1 MPGGLFTPNP
11 PNGTHTYEGD
21 VSRSV
26 PSSSDCAPLRTPPG
40 PLSPAAV
47 PPASSS
53 AALPVRLSCSRL
65 SDAGSDLRR
74 WYLGGVGRFW
84 GAPRALHLPVRDTH
98 CCSRSPK
105 SSSGVG
111 AAPLPHCPPLS
122 PLCRG
127 DPLSPQGS
135 LVPPAPGAPSAP
147 PGASPGRRCPLPLC
161 CNAVPIIRDEGLG
174 LLPCRA
180 LSSTAPPYSP
190 LRVEVPCVPKAL
202 LLPCLQICPLQC
214 ILCIPQPL
222 EPLWCKGSPQP
233 PLQ

>member
-1 MPGGLFTPNP
+1 MGPLRVWGLSVGQRHCFPLRGGPVGRGVSASTRCARGLFTPNP
-11 PNGTHTYEGD
+11 PNGTHTYEGE

-105 SSSGVG
+105 SSAWSCLCRRGRG
-111 AAPLPHCPPLS
+111 SPTAPLS
-122 PLCRG
+122 PTV
-127 DPLSPQGS
+127 SP
-135 LVPPAPGAPSAP
+135 VPGGPSVTAGLPGAARSRRSFSSSRRIPRQKMSPST
-147 PGASPGRRCPLPLC
+147 
-161 CNAVPIIRDEGLG
+161 V
-174 LLPCRA
+174 
-180 LSSTAPPYSP
+180 
-190 LRVEVPCVPKAL
+190 
-202 LLPCLQICPLQC
+202 LQRSAHHQ
-214 ILCIPQPL
+214 
-222 EPLWCKGSPQP
+222 G
-233 PLQ
+233 